1 LGKKPRRSFE
11 EARLWALGSFLQ
23 SAGLQ
28 DAPGLI
34 LPYNTPPSNDS
45 DHAMAGVLAQ
55 MCVLILCGMLW
66 RRLRPFGLDADAV
79 QRSITGLVFNAL
91 LPALV
96 LAAMWGTGFHPEGGK
111 ISIFGT
117 GIVAFGIAATLLC
130 QWLSRMER
138 RQLGAAMLGIS
149 FPNVTFLGLPVL
161 EQLFDP
167 ANARIIVIQLDLFA
181 TGPLVYTVGLFIA
194 AHYGEPLDGTT
205 HPLRPLVIN
214 PPLWA
219 ALMAMG
225 LTEAGIDP
233 PFLVHRVLDAV
244 ARPVAPLMLLA
255 LGLGLRSGIWQSR
268 SVRLAGLAAVVK
280 LIATPWFGFGLADIL
295 AIEGD
300 VRVAL
305 VLEAAMPSMLLGI
318 VYCDRYRLDTG
329 LYAML
334 ATLTTLLSLATL
346 PLWYFALTGLSR

>member
-1 LGKKPRRSFE
+1 MGPGRPPAKSQF
-11 EARLWALGSFLQ
+11 ADALLS
-23 SAGLQ
+23 
-28 DAPGLI
+28 I
-34 LPYNTPPSNDS
+34 LPYNTRPSNDS
-45 DHAMAGVLAQ
+45 DHAMAGVLVQ
-55 MCVLILCGMLW
+55 MCVLIFCGMLW
-66 RRLRPFGLDADAV
+66 RHLRPFGVDAEAV
-79 QRSITGLVFNAL
+79 QRLITGLVFNAL

-96 LAAMWGTGFHPEGGK
+96 LSAMWGTGFHPEGWK
-111 ISIFGT
+111 ISIFGM
-117 GIVAFGIAATLLC
+117 GIVTFGIVATLLC
-130 QWLSRMER
+130 QRLARME
-138 RQLGAAMLGIS
+138 QPQIGAAMLGIS

-167 ANARIIVIQLDLFA
+167 ASARVIVIQLDLFA
-181 TGPLVYTVGLFIA
+181 TGPLVYTLGLFIA
-194 AHYGEPLDGTT
+194 AHYGEPLDGTA

-225 LTEAGIDP
+225 LTEAGIDQP
-233 PFLVHRVLDAV
+233 LVVHTVLDAA

-268 SVRLAGLAAVVK
+268 SVRLAGIAAVVK
-280 LIATPWFGFGLADIL
+280 LVGTPWFGLGLADLL

-300 VRVAL
+300 VRIAL

-334 ATLTTLLSLATL
+334 ATLTTLLSLTTL